1 MTKELDM
8 YGIYRGVYQGV
19 MKLANYGLGYHMPEY
34 IAGRGFISKLP
45 QILKD
50 KGAGKVL
57 VVTDEGLIK
66 AGAAGKVL
74 DLLKEAGIEYEL
86 FGRRHKNGYELR
98 QRDAVGRQAREDDR
112 TDHRY
117 REVSGHQSRGRRCR
131 RQEDSGL
138 PEDSRLQH
146 NTGILLLK
154 AAS

>member
-57 VVTDEGLIK
+57 VVTDGGLIK

-86 FGRRHKNGYELR
+86 FSSVQQNPTSDNVEEGFSLFREPWRRIPDGLR
-98 QRDAVGRQAREDDR
+98 KR
-112 TDHRY
+112 HLC
-117 REVSGHQSRGRRCR
+117 QSCLAKQKRHPAGGTP
-131 RQEDSGL
+131 QS
-138 PEDSRLQH
+138 
-146 NTGILLLK
+146 
-154 AAS
+154 A

>member
-57 VVTDEGLIK
+57 VVTDEGLIN

-74 DLLKEAGIEYEL
+74 DGN
-86 FGRRHKNGYELR
+86 R
-98 QRDAVGRQAREDDR
+98 
-112 TDHRY
+112 
-117 REVSGHQSRGRRCR
+117 
-131 RQEDSGL
+131 
-138 PEDSRLQH
+138 
-146 NTGILLLK
+146 
-154 AAS
+154 